1 MAKGL
6 VFKLSPFFL
15 PNFAIIKAI
24 MDLYEE
30 LKERGL
36 VYQVSNEEGVKKLL
50 HKKALLF
57 TPVLTRAPKVCRRE
71 IC

>member
-1 MAKGL
+1 
-6 VFKLSPFFL
+6 
-15 PNFAIIKAI
+15 

-50 HKKALLF
+50 HKKALL
-57 TPVLTRAPKVCRRE
+57 LRRF
-71 IC
+71 